1 MLKWEPKIF
10 VVVSKLLGGGRFI
23 VFVLSLSGK
32 FMDIVGRKKSLLVS
46 LVISLIGWIVIAGAS
61 AVWIIIVGRFIAGW
75 GASAIS
81 LICKLIMTS

>member
-1 MLKWEPKIF
+1 LVAESNFLILFLLHPG
-10 VVVSKLLGGGRFI
+10 KL
-23 VFVLSLSGK
+23 
-32 FMDIVGRKKSLLVS
+32 MDIVGRKKSLLVS

-81 LICKLIMTS
+81 LICKLILSKNAN